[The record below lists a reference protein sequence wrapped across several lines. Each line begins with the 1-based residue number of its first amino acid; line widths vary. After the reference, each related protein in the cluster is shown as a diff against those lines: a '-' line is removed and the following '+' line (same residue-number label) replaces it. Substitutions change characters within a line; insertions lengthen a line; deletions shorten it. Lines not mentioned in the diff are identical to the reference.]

1 MKEIAK
7 FLGWVGVGA
16 YGFTL
21 LKFFIKYVNK
31 KYINKLP
38 KDKKNYAVIYRKI
51 MKYVI
56 KYHKIA
62 GVIAVIALSVHFY
75 FLYGFRGLS
84 ITGFAAIIV
93 MFIVVLLGIYGV
105 ISKNKKK
112 YWLRVHRSLS
122 FLLIV
127 LICLHLV
134 IKR

>member
-7 FLGWVGVGA
+7 FLGWVGVWA
-16 YGFTL
+16 YIFAL
-21 LKFFIKYVNK
+21 LNFFIKYVNK
-31 KYINKLP
+31 KYINKLL
-38 KDKKNYAVIYRKI
+38 KDKKNYVALYRKI

-62 GVIAVIALSVHFY
+62 GVIAVLALSVHFY
-75 FLYGFRGLS
+75 VLYGFRGLS

-93 MFIVVLLGIYGV
+93 MFIVALLGVYGV
-105 ISKNKKK
+105 ISKSKKK
-112 YWLRVHRSLS
+112 YWLKVHRGLS

-127 LICLHLV
+127 LICLHLA